1 MTRNRWIL
9 LAAVV
14 VALVGV
20 WYLKRGGDAPAVID
34 FVQTLPQAVKNMPAG
49 GSADVFSVKDERIAG
64 VTRRAINVFPPT
76 RITWKNVV
84 VPNDAWLHAWMG
96 VDEQAWD
103 KDGDGVLFF
112 ISITDNG
119 KNEVLLNQRINPRAA
134 RGDRRWV
141 PVSLDLSPYAGHSV
155 EIIFN
160 TRPSLPGGND
170 TRNDFAYWGAPAISL
185 RP

>member
-14 VALVGV
+14 LALVAV
-20 WYLKRGGDAPAVID
+20 WYLRRGGEAPAVID
-34 FVQTLPQAVKNMPAG
+34 FVQTLPGAVKNPAN
-49 GSADVFSVKDERIAG
+49 AAPDVFTVKDERIAG
-64 VTRRAINVFPPT
+64 VTRRAIYVAPPT
-76 RITWKNVV
+76 RITYKVV
-84 VPNDAWLHAWMG
+84 VPNDAWLHVWMG
-96 VDEQAWD
+96 IDEQAWD
-103 KDGDGVLFF
+103 KEGDGVLFF
-112 ISITDNG
+112 IGITDNG
-119 KNEVLLNQRINPRAA
+119 KYETVLSQHVDPHAA

-141 PVSLDLSPYAGHSV
+141 PVSLDLSPYAGHAV

-160 TRPSLPGGND
+160 TRPSPPGGTD